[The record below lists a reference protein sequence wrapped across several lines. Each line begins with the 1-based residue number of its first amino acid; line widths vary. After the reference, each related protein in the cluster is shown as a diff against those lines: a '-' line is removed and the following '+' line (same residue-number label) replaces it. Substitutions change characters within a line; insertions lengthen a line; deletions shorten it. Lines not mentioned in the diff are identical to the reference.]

1 MRKYFSLIEAWTWCE
16 ICKEMINFTIEKKDI
31 ISGLQ
36 TGMYKKEYKHKNPHP
51 DIDDPDDRSGDEHT
65 IYVYINDNYDITGVK
80 SFFGESP
87 SIQDIAA
94 TVAPG
99 REIRIPI
106 VVKEIPE
113 MSIHLGMLTQE
124 EFVLLK
130 ICDGMNT
137 IEQVAGIARKSVEE
151 VEKMM
156 SRLRDKGLVK
166 IIKRA

>member
-80 SFFGESP
+80 SFLENLL
-87 SIQDIAA
+87 
-94 TVAPG
+94 
-99 REIRIPI
+99 RYRI
-106 VVKEIPE
+106 
-113 MSIHLGMLTQE
+113 
-124 EFVLLK
+124 
-130 ICDGMNT
+130 
-137 IEQVAGIARKSVEE
+137 
-151 VEKMM
+151 
-156 SRLRDKGLVK
+156 
-166 IIKRA
+166 

>member
-1 MRKYFSLIEAWTWCE
+1 M
-16 ICKEMINFTIEKKDI
+16 
-31 ISGLQ
+31 
-36 TGMYKKEYKHKNPHP
+36 
-51 DIDDPDDRSGDEHT
+51 
-65 IYVYINDNYDITGVK
+65 
-80 SFFGESP
+80 
-87 SIQDIAA
+87 
-94 TVAPG
+94 APG